1 MFRNRK
7 EYIYKKHL
15 QDLRNIFYNH
25 RIQKGEN
32 MKKLSLLSALFGMAF
47 MGAASAADVT
57 IYYSPSCPHCHHA
70 RDFISNTLV
79 YEYPEL
85 KVTMVNVMEPANR
98 PMFEEALKKCEFES
112 GGVPVLVIGDKCEQ
126 GYADFMQDT
135 LRGHVEVDLT
145 DAQKATAAENKK
157 AMEKDAEKFKSEHA
171 DRANAIV
178 EHVASAETQD
188 SQKKNSEP
196 STIWFWALLIALV
209 AGLGFVLV
217 RKDNK

>member
-1 MFRNRK
+1 
-7 EYIYKKHL
+7 
-15 QDLRNIFYNH
+15 
-25 RIQKGEN
+25 
-32 MKKLSLLSALFGMAF
+32 
-47 MGAASAADVT
+47 
-57 IYYSPSCPHCHHA
+57 
-70 RDFISNTLV
+70 
-79 YEYPEL
+79 
-85 KVTMVNVMEPANR
+85 MVNVMESSNR

-135 LRGHVEVDLT
+135 LRGHVEADLT

-157 AMEKDAEKFKSEHA
+157 AMSENAEQFKANHS

-178 EHVASAETQD
+178 EHVVASEEVATE
-188 SQKKNSEP
+188 KKNSEP
-196 STIWFWALLIALV
+196 STIWFWGLLVLLV